1 MANTEQT
8 GKPPWL
14 QKALIVSLG
23 LNLFLAGFLLAK
35 GLQPGTIGPRPEPLT
50 VNLSGLPQDIPP
62 ELRESLEDNF
72 RKHSREVSM
81 IYGDLIEARIVAR
94 EALQQE
100 QLDEVALE
108 NALAEVRELQIK
120 IQGPL
125 HEALIDAAKELDAE
139 MRRELVMFGETFDR
153 GIWQPRNV
161 DGVRWS
167 VQFDNG
173 ELVLNLQGITDTDD
187 ENEE

>member
-1 MANTEQT
+1 MANTKQT
-8 GKPPWL
+8 SKPPWL

-35 GLQPGTIGPRPEPLT
+35 GLTPSDYFPREPLS

-81 IYGDLIEARIVAR
+81 IYGDLSEARIVAR

-100 QLDEVALE
+100 PLDEVALE

-173 ELVLNLQGITDTDD
+173 ELILNLQGITDTDD